1 MIYPAAFRIIRF
13 VCPLLLLCVSH
24 SLFVCWI
31 SMPKQEWGK
40 WEAVVKGEGSLGC
53 RICCLSVKIPLC
65 NCEKKFKNASI
76 TLRVLRLPTY
86 MYLISLSPSLSLS
99 HSLTTRSTTQGVTCY
114 CCCCC
119 LYVTASGTCMQRCS
133 GRRCSCCCC
142 SCAYVLLNN
151 CK

>member
-31 SMPKQEWGK
+31 SMLKQEWGK

-65 NCEKKFKNASI
+65 NCEKILECFDNATSASI
-76 TLRVLRLPTY
+76 TYIYVS
-86 MYLISLSPSLSLS
+86 YLSISLSLS

-114 CCCCC
+114 SCCCCH
-119 LYVTASGTCMQRCS
+119 YVTASGTCMQRCS
-133 GRRCSCCCC
+133 DRRCSCCCC